1 MARTVQPVP
10 LQDMKNLPISYQR
23 WLDKLKTLLE
33 DQITGIVSW
42 TQVSKSGAN
51 ITDIPS
57 RAHNDLTAF
66 DGGTS
71 GQRYHLTSAQH
82 SSISTLNTYTS
93 DQTLT
98 SANGYILCDATSGN
112 ITITLPAASSRKKF
126 HIKKIDSSVN
136 TVSIAR
142 DGSDTI
148 EGNTSLSLA
157 AQYESHT
164 LYSDGVSTWYI
175 EGTT

>member
-1 MARTVQPVP
+1 MPRTVQPVP
-10 LQDMKNLPISYQR
+10 LQDLRNLPVSHQR

-33 DQITGIVSW
+33 NQITGIVEW

-82 SSISTLNTYTS
+82 SSISTFNTYTS

-98 SANGYILCDATSGN
+98 SANGYVLCDATSGN

-136 TVSIAR
+136 TVSISRA
-142 DGSDTI
+142 GSDTI

-157 AQYESHT
+157 AQYESYT
-164 LYSDGVSTWYI
+164 LYNDGVSTWYI
-175 EGTT
+175 EGNT